1 MSRETQKRIADI
13 LDAIDKCERYVVALD
28 DDPALAEMAVDA
40 IERNLQIIGE
50 ATNHLPAEVTDAH
63 TEIAWPQIRGFRNIL
78 VHQYFGVDIEVVRDV
93 IDTHLPPLAEA
104 LKIHVAGA

>member
-50 ATNHLPAEVTDAH
+50 AYAYRV
-63 TEIAWPQIRGFRNIL
+63 
-78 VHQYFGVDIEVVRDV
+78 V
-93 IDTHLPPLAEA
+93 IDSPFEKPAAITRLGSKP
-104 LKIHVAGA
+104 